1 MSTGLGSGGS
11 GSEGHRGGG
20 VMAGAHVNEGSK
32 ARKPAWRTDGRGASG
47 VSECP
52 RAAITKSHQLGGLR
66 TIRNVC
72 SHRPRGQK
80 SKMKVSEGWLV
91 PFGSPV

>member
-11 GSEGHRGGG
+11 RSEGHRVGG

-32 ARKPAWRTDGRGASG
+32 ARKARVAGGRGASG

>member
-32 ARKPAWRTDGRGASG
+32 ARKPAWRTDVA
-47 VSECP
+47 
-52 RAAITKSHQLGGLR
+52 RAACLSVLGL
-66 TIRNVC
+66 
-72 SHRPRGQK
+72 P
-80 SKMKVSEGWLV
+80 
-91 PFGSPV
+91 

>member
-32 ARKPAWRTDGRGASG
+32 ARKARVADGRGASG

-52 RAAITKSHQLGGLR
+52 RAAITKSHQLGGLP

>member
-20 VMAGAHVNEGSK
+20 VMAGAHVNEASK
-32 ARKPAWRTDGRGASG
+32 ARKARVASRRGASG
-47 VSECP
+47 LSECP

>member
-32 ARKPAWRTDGRGASG
+32 ARKARVAGGRTDVA
-47 VSECP
+47 
-52 RAAITKSHQLGGLR
+52 RAARLSVLGL
-66 TIRNVC
+66 
-72 SHRPRGQK
+72 P
-80 SKMKVSEGWLV
+80 
-91 PFGSPV
+91 